1 MQLHFLGLAM
11 TEPMLKLLIVDD
23 NEAIRTQM
31 RWAFS
36 KDYEVLTAE
45 NRKSAIE
52 IVKNNSP
59 GVIILDLGL
68 PPAPGDTSEG
78 FKAIYEIREIDP
90 VIKILIVTGNKEKDN
105 ALKAIEMG
113 AFDFFTKP
121 VVLDEVR
128 ITVKR
133 AFHVAGL
140 ERENIALHKGLD
152 HDAISNM
159 LGTSEP
165 INKIFEMIR
174 KVATVDVPV
183 LITGE
188 SGTGKELAAAAI
200 HRLSNRREGPF
211 VVINCGAIPET
222 LLESE
227 LFGHEKGAFTGADTS
242 RKGKIEYADGGSLF
256 LDEVGELSLQLQV
269 KLLRFFQE
277 HTIERIGG
285 RELKHI
291 DVRIIAATNRDIK
304 ALVRENK
311 FRDDLYYR
319 LGVITIEMPPLRER
333 GDDIYILALAFLRK
347 YSKTFNRKIHG
358 FSDDAIEAI
367 RDYRWPGNIRELENR
382 IKRAIA
388 VGHKEA
394 ITPEE
399 LALPLSDSTEKL
411 GKISKIKGFIAAKE
425 TFEKR
430 MIQEA
435 LLRHKGVINR
445 AAVELGISR
454 QYLGKLVLKYDL
466 KLS

>member
-1 MQLHFLGLAM
+1 MWEYLFDRDSKNWMPIDLTI

-36 KDYEVLTAE
+36 KDYEVLSAE

-52 IVKNNSP
+52 IVKNDSP

-78 FKAIYEIREIDP
+78 LKAIYEIRKIDP

-105 ALKAIEMG
+105 ALKAIELG

-140 ERENIALHKGLD
+140 EMENIVLHKELD

-188 SGTGKELAAAAI
+188 SGTGKDLAAAAI
-200 HRLSNRREGPF
+200 HRLSNRREGPL
-211 VVINCGAIPET
+211 VIINCGAIPES

-256 LDEVGELSLQLQV
+256 LDEVGDLSLQLQV
-269 KLLRFFQE
+269 KLLRFLQE

-285 RELKHI
+285 GKLKHI
-291 DVRIIAATNRDIK
+291 DVRVIAATNKNIK
-304 ALVRENK
+304 
-311 FRDDLYYR
+311 
-319 LGVITIEMPPLRER
+319 
-333 GDDIYILALAFLRK
+333 
-347 YSKTFNRKIHG
+347 
-358 FSDDAIEAI
+358 
-367 RDYRWPGNIRELENR
+367 ELENR
-382 IKRAIA
+382 IKRATAI
-388 VGHKEA
+388 GHKET
-394 ITPEE
+394 ITPED
-399 LALPLSDSTEKL
+399 LALPLSDSAEKL
-411 GKISKIKGFIAAKE
+411 GKISEIKGFIAAKE

-445 AAVELGISR
+445 AAAELGISR
-454 QYLGKLVLKYDL
+454 QYLGKLVSKYNL
-466 KLS
+466 KLNRQ